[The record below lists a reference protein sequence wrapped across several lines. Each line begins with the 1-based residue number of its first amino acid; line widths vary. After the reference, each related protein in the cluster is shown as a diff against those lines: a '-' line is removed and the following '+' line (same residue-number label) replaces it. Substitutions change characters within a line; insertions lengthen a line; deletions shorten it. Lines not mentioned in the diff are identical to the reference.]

1 MLELIVG
8 IIIGA
13 TFADFWRYVYRVARA
28 KARRWMSDNK
38 SSSDI

>member
-13 TFADFWRYVYRVARA
+13 TFADFWRYIYRVARA
-28 KARRWMSDNK
+28 KASKWMRDEK
-38 SSSDI
+38 V